1 MDQGLIHKYLLGEAT
16 EEETEQLF
24 TWIEASEE
32 NKRAYI
38 LYKQKWSI
46 NTEVN
51 MDLSNSWI
59 KIRKNT
65 IDKERRKRITNRY
78 KYAAVIA
85 IIISTAFYL
94 SKDIFKPIQTDF
106 IRGESIILTLSN
118 GSTEVLSEIDEQ
130 VIKNTQG
137 QTIGI
142 KKGTQLTYT
151 SATPTAREM
160 AYNTIKVPYGKRFTL
175 TLTDGTHISLNA
187 GSTLRYPE
195 GFSEGKERRV
205 YLQGEGFFNVEEDK
219 AHPFIVETKDNS
231 IRVLGTK
238 FNVSSYPDDEE
249 NNTVLVEGSI
259 ALGTK
264 GQDHLEQITLQP
276 GFMASWPSNSPSS
289 VLLEEVDTDV
299 YTGWLEGKIVFK
311 NTPFKEIRKRLERHY
326 NVAIQN
332 TDTILDRKKFTGTF
346 DIETLEE
353 VLAILNENYP
363 LRYLKQ
369 NDTIIIH

>member
-1 MDQGLIHKYLLGEAT
+1 MDQGLIDKYLLGVAT
-16 EEETEQLF
+16 EDEIGKLYD
-24 TWIEASEE
+24 WIEASEE

-46 NTEVN
+46 NAKENT
-51 MDLSNSWI
+51 DISNSWI
-59 KIRKNT
+59 KVKEST
-65 IDKERRKRITNRY
+65 IDNALRKRFSNSY

-85 IIISTAFYL
+85 IIVSTAFYL
-94 SKDIFKPIQTDF
+94 SKDIFIPIKTDN
-106 IRGESIILTLSN
+106 ISDESITLTLSD
-118 GSTEVLSEIDEQ
+118 GSTEVLSELEKQI
-130 VIKNTQG
+130 IKNANG
-137 QTIGI
+137 QTIGVQ
-142 KKGTQLTYT
+142 KGTQLTYT
-151 SATPTAREM
+151 IAAPTVREI
-160 AYNTIKVPYGKRFTL
+160 AYNTIKVPNGRRFTL
-175 TLTDGTHISLNA
+175 TLTDGTNISLNA
-187 GSTLRYPE
+187 GSSLRYPE
-195 GFSEGKERRV
+195 GFAEGKERRV
-205 YLQGEGFFNVEEDK
+205 YLQGEGFFNVKKDK

-369 NDTIIIH
+369 NDTISIH